1 MRISIG
7 VLTVSGEREDES
19 DEVVTNAAVRAL
31 GQVGYE
37 SVTTQVVSS
46 NASELQTAIL
56 ELCESCDLILT
67 AGGCGFG
74 PFDVLP
80 EVTSG
85 LVERLAPGLTE
96 HIRYEL
102 GKHSET
108 SYLHRGVA
116 GIRGRSVIINL
127 PSSAE
132 MVKNSIETVALLL
145 RPMMSEIKV
154 SEPAPA
160 I

>member
-7 VLTVSGEREDES
+7 VLTVRGEREGDT
-19 DEVVTNAAVRAL
+19 DEVVTSAALRAL
-31 GQVGYE
+31 AQAGYE
-37 SVTTQVVSS
+37 SITTQIVDPE
-46 NASELQTAIL
+46 AQKLQDALL
-56 ELCESCDLILT
+56 ELCESCEVVLT

-74 PFDVLP
+74 THDVLP
-80 EVTSG
+80 EVTAA
-85 LVERLAPGLTE
+85 LVDRVAPGLVE

-116 GIRGRSVIINL
+116 GIRGKTVIINL

-132 MVKNSIETVALLL
+132 MVKNSIETVSLLL
-145 RPMMSEIKV
+145 RPMMSDV
-154 SEPAPA
+154 RDSEPVGH
-160 I
+160 

>member
-7 VLTVSGEREDES
+7 VLTVSGDREGDS

-31 GQVGYE
+31 GHVGYE
-37 SVTTQVVSS
+37 SVTTQLVSS
-46 NASELQTAIL
+46 KPEDIHTAL
-56 ELCESCDLILT
+56 MELCESCDVILT
-67 AGGCGFG
+67 AGGSGFL
-74 PFDVLP
+74 PTDMMP
-80 EVTSG
+80 EVTSSII
-85 LVERLAPGLTE
+85 ERAAPGLTE

-108 SYLHRGVA
+108 SYLHRGIA
-116 GIRGRSVIINL
+116 GIRGRTVIINL

-145 RPMMSEIKV
+145 RPMMSEV
-154 SEPAPA
+154 QANGA
-160 I
+160 LA